1 MLVPLTLLSLS
12 LLWILIVSIIARTL
26 FPNRFRN
33 RPRLGLT
40 VWFASLSSSIIA
52 GALGLFGLGAA
63 YFYSTES
70 VSRLTIGEPDWFIA
84 FAWSFVP
91 WVFLATFGV
100 LLALV
105 NVRIEMPVL
114 KTKQIQQDIRL
125 ARSELPN
132 FQGVRVFSIR
142 LPIHFAFATK
152 DEIVVSEHSVK
163 NLTKT
168 ELEAVLWHELGHIKG
183 KHHLLKSVSEL
194 VALLTRPMSISR
206 VYRAE
211 VESLCEEA
219 ADNFAKR
226 HVGAQLVEKVRS
238 VMREA

>member
-1 MLVPLTLLSLS
+1 
-12 LLWILIVSIIARTL
+12 
-26 FPNRFRN
+26 
-33 RPRLGLT
+33 
-40 VWFASLSSSIIA
+40 
-52 GALGLFGLGAA
+52 
-63 YFYSTES
+63 
-70 VSRLTIGEPDWFIA
+70 
-84 FAWSFVP
+84 
-91 WVFLATFGV
+91 
-100 LLALV
+100 
-105 NVRIEMPVL
+105 MPVL

-125 ARSELPN
+125 ARSELPD
-132 FQGVRVFSIR
+132 FQGARVFSIP

-226 HVGAQLVEKVRS
+226 HIGAQLVEKVRS